1 MASALQLLS
10 NLSSP
15 VSILKGGTALQT
27 RPRINIIE
35 GSNVTIVA
43 TDDSV
48 NYKTDITINSAGS
61 GSGGTVT
68 SVDGSGGTTGLTVTG
83 GPITTTGTLTLGGT
97 LGVANGGTGKTTF
110 STAGYVKANGTTALT
125 SVSSIP
131 GTDITGD
138 ISGTASNVTGI
149 VAVVNGGTGSNSAST
164 ARTALGLAIGTD
176 VLAPNGSAAALTSF
190 PTLNQNTT
198 GTASNVTGTV
208 AIANGGTGQTT
219 RQNAL
224 NALGGAVT
232 SGYYLRG
239 DGTNLSLSALSATDF
254 TTGTLAVSYG
264 GTGTTSYTAGYVK
277 ASGTSAFT
285 TVSSVPGSDVSG
297 NIAGTSSNVSGI
309 VAISHG
315 GTGAFSAAGAISNL
329 GLGTLATQNGVF
341 SGVSSGT
348 NTGDQTLPTLS
359 SLGGAALSGATFTGA
374 ISATNLTGTNT
385 GDQTITLTGDAT
397 GSGTGSFAV
406 TVGKINGTAL
416 SGLATGILKNTT
428 TTGVPS
434 IAVAGDFP
442 TLNQNTS
449 GSSASCTGNAATAT
463 ALATARAING
473 TNFDGTAAISIS
485 ATATGTGAVARTI
498 NNRASDVFN
507 VKDYGAVGDGSTN
520 DTSSIQAAA
529 DALRA
534 VGRGTLYFP
543 DGRYVVAGIITLGD
557 GRTYNGSGGLPY
569 NANFTVKGNGIN
581 SSVIIQTSNNASNP
595 TLYINVD
602 NTNVGSVG
610 VRRAR
615 SKCEVFE
622 LGFRTSSGTS
632 SNAAIKVLSSSD
644 GSSETVGPVSIHN
657 IDIGFDDFS
666 GTTGGWVYG
675 IRIENPWKV
684 VLHNIFGCGT
694 NNNAI
699 TIISGSCGNGS
710 NGAGSGALIDL
721 IGGTNVMM
729 TNIYASF
736 FQQGIRQ
743 LPFTTTV
750 DGITSLAAQGY
761 NISNFQTV
769 AVIESLHIYPG
780 KYPSAINLSNFLFDQ
795 GNAVNNSLPNYGV
808 IIDCNVA
815 DNNYFRGQVVIM
827 NGNVTMGTTGTVTVF
842 LLKNVCDAIISGV
855 ISYIGP
861 TPAPFALLQNSSN
874 SCMLMNNQMGS
885 GAITVDAGCAY
896 VYVNNTQTAGT
907 LTGFGGTVVNLAT
920 PF

>member
-176 VLAPNGSAAALTSF
+176 VLAPNGSAASLTSF
-190 PTLNQNTT
+190 PTLNQSTT

-254 TTGTLAVSYG
+254 ATGTLAVAYG
-264 GTGTTSYTAGYVK
+264 GTGTTSYTDGYVK

-285 TVSSVPGSDVSG
+285 TVSTVSGSDVSG
-297 NIAGTSSNVSGI
+297 NIAGSASNVTGI
-309 VAISHG
+309 VAIAHG

-348 NTGDQTLPTLS
+348 NTGDQT
-359 SLGGAALSGATFTGA
+359 
-374 ISATNLTGTNT
+374 
-385 GDQTITLTGDAT
+385 ITLTGDAT

-406 TVGKINGTAL
+406 TVGKINGTAM

-507 VKDYGAVGDGSTN
+507 VKDYGAVGNGSTDDYDKIN
-520 DTSSIQAAA
+520 LAIAAMNAAGGGAIYFPAGNYIVTGGALTTIAQKCMVYGDGIDITKITCSARDGLKADYSSLSDHATFTVRDISLVTSSNSSNT
-529 DALRA
+529 ALYY
-534 VGRGTLYFP
+534 RGVNNTTLGETFLFSRIYIIGGWTNGIKV
-543 DGRYVVAGIITLGD
+543 DNTAGLNTQGAGISDCRVIGNPSSITQTDRAISISNASNVRITGCTIWWVNYGIYLTGTYEGTTISD
-557 GRTYNGSGGLPY
+557 CLVVPCNYGVLSTGGATNANTWVSRTHIAPKTYGIYLGSGGSV
-569 NANFTVKGNGIN
+569 NQNFVDSCYILGNDSAAIAIKLTGEDNIISNTLVMYSGGRFTGGIHIDGFGNTVVNCQIRNVTG
-581 SSVIIQTSNNASNP
+581 AAL
-595 TLYINVD
+595 TLLA
-602 NTNVGSVG
+602 GS
-610 VRRAR
+610 
-615 SKCEVFE
+615 SKCRVDGI
-622 LGFRTSSGTS
+622 GFNDITGA
-632 SNAAIKVLSSSD
+632 AAISD
-644 GSSETVGPVSIHN
+644 
-657 IDIGFDDFS
+657 
-666 GTTGGWVYG
+666 
-675 IRIENPWKV
+675 
-684 VLHNIFGCGT
+684 LGT
-694 NNNAI
+694 NNVI
-699 TIISGSCGNGS
+699 RSCFGLGS
-710 NGAGSGALIDL
+710 NTDNSWN
-721 IGGTNVMM
+721 TNP
-729 TNIYASF
+729 Y
-736 FQQGIRQ
+736 
-743 LPFTTTV
+743 
-750 DGITSLAAQGY
+750 
-761 NISNFQTV
+761 
-769 AVIESLHIYPG
+769 
-780 KYPSAINLSNFLFDQ
+780 
-795 GNAVNNSLPNYGV
+795 
-808 IIDCNVA
+808 
-815 DNNYFRGQVVIM
+815 
-827 NGNVTMGTTGTVTVF
+827 
-842 LLKNVCDAIISGV
+842 
-855 ISYIGP
+855 
-861 TPAPFALLQNSSN
+861 
-874 SCMLMNNQMGS
+874 
-885 GAITVDAGCAY
+885 
-896 VYVNNTQTAGT
+896 
-907 LTGFGGTVVNLAT
+907 
-920 PF
+920 

>member
-176 VLAPNGSAAALTSF
+176 VLAPNGSAASLTSF
-190 PTLNQNTT
+190 PTLDQNTT

-254 TTGTLAVSYG
+254 ATGILDVAYG

-285 TVSSVPGSDVSG
+285 TVSTVSGSDVSG
-297 NIAGTSSNVSGI
+297 NIAGTASNVSGI
-309 VAISHG
+309 VAIANG

-348 NTGDQTLPTLS
+348 NTGDQT
-359 SLGGAALSGATFTGA
+359 
-374 ISATNLTGTNT
+374 
-385 GDQTITLTGDAT
+385 ITLTGDAT

-416 SGLATGILKNTT
+416 SGLSTGILKNTT

-507 VKDYGAVGDGSTN
+507 VKDYGAVGDGSSDDNNHATTGAIN
-520 DTSSIQAAA
+520 KAVAAA
-529 DALRA
+529 VAS
-534 VGRGTLYFP
+534 GTKKGLIYFP
-543 DGRYVVAGIITLGD
+543 AGIYKISVAISAPSNPQCNIVFCGD
-557 GRTYNGSGGLPY
+557 GANESVIKQVTAGANGISISLGTSANQMYTADFRDLSFLADAVCGAAISVTYGTTPTTSYHLTAGCSFVRCN
-569 NANFTVKGNGIN
+569 TVAQSSSKYWGNGILLEN
-581 SSVIIQTSNNASNP
+581 GWNAFVSDCFLANWDTNP
-595 TLYINVD
+595 TWSGNAVELKGMCVNFRMH
-602 NTNVGSVG
+602 NTGCNFWN
-610 VRRAR
+610 
-615 SKCEVFE
+615 K
-622 LGFRTSSGTS
+622 GFCYTRSGTS
-632 SNAAIKVLSSSD
+632 STDQNT
-644 GSSETVGPVSIHN
+644 E
-657 IDIGFDDFS
+657 
-666 GTTGGWVYG
+666 G
-675 IRIENPWKV
+675 ICINQC
-684 VLHNIFGCGT
+684 I
-694 NNNAI
+694 
-699 TIISGSCGNGS
+699 
-710 NGAGSGALIDL
+710 
-721 IGGTNVMM
+721 M
-729 TNIYASF
+729 
-736 FQQGIRQ
+736 
-743 LPFTTTV
+743 
-750 DGITSLAAQGY
+750 
-761 NISNFQTV
+761 V
-769 AVIESLHIYPG
+769 AV
-780 KYPSAINLSNFLFDQ
+780 
-795 GNAVNNSLPNYGV
+795 NYGV
-808 IIDCNVA
+808 YILGNPNFVIGSPALVDAWGRNIGGKVALVSFINGHIDQRGDGHGIYLENVQTWLIGQSLIITTVSTQHCVHGINAYEGTAVGNSFYGPLYSHVYLDDKSNQNVITGNTWRGA
-815 DNNYFRGQVVIM
+815 NEEIYLTASVNYNKIF
-827 NGNVTMGTTGTVTVF
+827 GNVKGDSATTG
-842 LLKNVCDAIISGV
+842 AIIV
-855 ISYIGP
+855 
-861 TPAPFALLQNSSN
+861 
-874 SCMLMNNQMGS
+874 
-885 GAITVDAGCAY
+885 
-896 VYVNNTQTAGT
+896 
-907 LTGFGGTVVNLAT
+907 GGTVGTNILAT
-920 PF
+920 PGN